1 MHAIKNSFARKLLRN
16 PIRTRT
22 ALLSSVLFAAAPAL
36 FCQAIPTATRPADI
50 QIGGGFTTA
59 RPDYQRQKFPG
70 FAIYFDVDPRA
81 HWGLEAEYHQVFS
94 TSGDRSQQRTA
105 EIGGRYFWN
114 FGALSPYGKG
124 LYGRGSFKY
133 PFGYTQLS
141 YNILAAGAGVDF
153 KATRYIH
160 VRVDYEYQHWLGFQ
174 NGGLHPQLLTFGVA
188 YHFDGKPRYKN
199 H

>member
-1 MHAIKNSFARKLLRN
+1 MHVIK
-16 PIRTRT
+16 RTLEDRLFRDSKPGRAALVA
-22 ALLSSVLFAAAPAL
+22 ALLLAAAPAAL
-36 FCQAIPTATRPADI
+36 TQAIPTATRPADI
-50 QIGGGFTTA
+50 QIGAGFTTA
-59 RPDYQRQKFPG
+59 RTDYEPRNFPG
-70 FAIYFDVDPRA
+70 FALYLDIDPRA

-94 TSGDRSQQRTA
+94 SSGDQSQQRTA

-114 FGALSPYGKG
+114 FGPFSPYGKG

-153 KATRYIH
+153 KATRHIH
-160 VRVDYEYQHWLGFQ
+160 ARVDYEYQDWFGFQ
-174 NGGLHPQLLTFGVA
+174 NGGLHPQLLTIGVA
-188 YHFDGKPRYKN
+188 YHFEGKPRYKN

>member
-1 MHAIKNSFARKLLRN
+1 LVA
-16 PIRTRT
+16 
-22 ALLSSVLFAAAPAL
+22 ALLFAAAPAART
-36 FCQAIPTATRPADI
+36 QAIPTATRPADI

-59 RPDYQRQKFPG
+59 RPDYEPRNFPG
-70 FAIYFDVDPRA
+70 FALYLDIDPRA

-94 TSGDRSQQRTA
+94 SSGDQSRQRTA

-114 FGALSPYGKG
+114 FGPFSPYGKA

-141 YNILAAGAGVDF
+141 YNILAAGGGVDF
-153 KATRYIH
+153 KATRHIH
-160 VRVDYEYQHWLGFQ
+160 ARLDYEYQHWMGFQ
-174 NGGLHPQLLTFGVA
+174 NGGLHPQLLTIGVA
-188 YHFDGKPRYKN
+188 YHFEGKPRYKN

>member
-1 MHAIKNSFARKLLRN
+1 MVA
-16 PIRTRT
+16 
-22 ALLSSVLFAAAPAL
+22 ALLLAAAPAART
-36 FCQAIPTATRPADI
+36 QAIPTATRPADI

-59 RPDYQRQKFPG
+59 RPDYERRNFPG
-70 FAIYFDVDPRA
+70 FALYLDVDPRA

-94 TSGDRSQQRTA
+94 SSGDKSQQRTA

-114 FGALSPYGKG
+114 FGSLSPYGKA

-141 YNILAAGAGVDF
+141 YNILAAGGGVDF

-160 VRVDYEYQHWLGFQ
+160 ARLDYEYQHWMGFQ
-174 NGGLHPQLLTFGVA
+174 NGGLHPQLLTIGVA
-188 YHFDGKPRYKN
+188 YHFEGKPRYKD